1 MTPFVT
7 SRVLQVKIID
17 PQKEKVEIHSKAS
30 CTEFRIPAVQIGL
43 ISNEIPRM
51 SAILAIFDPMILPST
66 KPDAPED
73 MAAIEVKSSGAEVAI
88 ETTVRPTTT
97 EGIPNSSANEEQ

>member
-7 SRVLQVKIID
+7 SRILPVRIID
-17 PQKEKVEIHSKAS
+17 PQKEKVEIHNKIS
-30 CTEFRIPAVQIGL
+30 CTEFRVPVVWIGL

-51 SAILAIFDPMILPST
+51 SAMLAIFDPMILPST

-73 MAAIEVKSSGAEVAI
+73 IAAMEVKSSGAEVAI
-88 ETTVRPTTT
+88 DTTVSPTTT
-97 EGIPNSSANEEQ
+97 DGIPNSSANEEQ